1 MACIN
6 IPILIEESTGEG
18 VTVDYSGE
26 CSTEC
31 IPMWRD
37 SGPAVCINGESK
49 IPQVD
54 GCGNSR
60 MVLGGEACCI
70 PEWATTGREKCE
82 SSVSYIEEFD
92 GCGAYRWIPG
102 GSACCTPSWV
112 ATAATRCL
120 DGVSQQLWVD
130 GCSASEWRAGGNAC
144 PPEELPTLESTRA
157 YVMPRYASPVDG
169 WWNSPTDGPC
179 GRGHKAW
186 LAEVDTSPHAAAI
199 KQLALQGAKITL
211 REQWIDGA
219 PYLGKEWPASAGAVK
234 MLRFDVNG
242 TGPEV
247 GYLSAETIGGG
258 ANVYLKFHGGRR
270 FDNTIAWC
278 NGAETSLTYPPDGST
293 GTYLGLHSYVLPPQA
308 NGADYRV
315 TPFASNLWKDAE
327 GYHFVSVDTRYHND
341 IAWGDLGQCI
351 GIQGVS
357 ATDPRVQ
364 SIAIGSC
371 GITSSRKVLE
381 FDATCLV
388 KKRKG

>member
-6 IPILIEESTGEG
+6 IPILIEDSIGEG
-18 VTVDYSGE
+18 ATVDYSGE

-49 IPQVD
+49 IPQID

-70 PEWATTGREKCE
+70 PEWAPTGKEKCE
-82 SSVSYIEEFD
+82 NAISFREEFD
-92 GCGAYRWIPG
+92 GCGEYRWVQG
-102 GSACCTPSWV
+102 GSACCIPEWVMTP
-112 ATAATRCL
+112 TARCL

-130 GCSASEWRAGGNAC
+130 GCSNSEWRAGGNAC
-144 PPEELPTLESTRA
+144 PPKELPKLETTGV
-157 YVMPRYASPVDG
+157 YTYQFYAPPQDGYWTSPATGDCRWKHNV
-169 WWNSPTDGPC
+169 
-179 GRGHKAW
+179 W

-219 PYLGKEWPASAGAVK
+219 PYLGDEWPSAAGAVK

-247 GYLSAETIGGG
+247 GYLSADTRGGG
-258 ANVYLKFHGGRR
+258 VDVALRFHGGRKS
-270 FDNTIAWC
+270 DGTIVWC
-278 NGAETSLTYPPDGST
+278 NGAETSLTYPVDGST
-293 GTYLGLHSYVLPPQA
+293 GTYLGLHSLVYPPQA
-308 NGADYRV
+308 NGADYRMA
-315 TPFASNLWKDAE
+315 PFMSNLWKDAE

-341 IAWGDLGQCI
+341 VASGYLGQCV
-351 GIQGVS
+351 GIQGDS
-357 ATDPRVQ
+357 AAMVPD
-364 SIAIGSC
+364 IAIWSC

-381 FDATCLV
+381 FNATCLMPT
-388 KKRKG
+388 GGA

>member
-6 IPILIEESTGEG
+6 IPILIEESVGEG
-18 VTVDYSGE
+18 ATVDYSGE

-70 PEWATTGREKCE
+70 PDWAPTGKEKCE
-82 SSVSYIEEFD
+82 NAISFREEFD
-92 GCGAYRWIPG
+92 GCGEYRWVQG
-102 GSACCTPSWV
+102 GSACCIPEWVVTP
-112 ATAATRCL
+112 TARCL

-130 GCSASEWRAGGNAC
+130 GCSNSEWRAGGNAC
-144 PPEELPTLESTRA
+144 PPKELPTLESTGA
-157 YVMPRYASPVDG
+157 YTYSFYAPPRDG

-186 LAEVDTSPHAAAI
+186 LADVDTSPHAAAI

-219 PYLGKEWPASAGAVK
+219 PYLGDEWPASAGAVK

-247 GYLSAETIGGG
+247 GYLSADIIGGG
-258 ANVYLKFHGGRR
+258 ANVYVKFHGGRN
-270 FDNTIAWC
+270 FDNDIVWC
-278 NGAETSLTYPPDGST
+278 NGAKTSLTYPVDGST
-293 GTYLGLHSYVLPPQA
+293 GTYLGLHSLVVPPQA

-315 TPFASNLWKDAE
+315 MPFASNLWKDAE

-341 IAWGDLGQCI
+341 IASGYLGQCI

-364 SIAIGSC
+364 SIAIWSC

-381 FDATCLV
+381 FNTTCV
-388 KKRKG
+388 NTYDGA